1 MAAPLKREEDLSY
14 CRRVRLAGTT
24 CEARSNSEK
33 FLRMLRACAEDARQD
48 DSVGLSLDVR
58 VNHDCLEKPGK
69 QHFRGSQHI
78 VAASFG
84 SHTVFVFDL
93 LRGHIGA
100 VVSQASACDQDFWTF
115 TILPLAIGIMAPAMG
130 ILPVHCACL
139 VDRGDGLLIA
149 GNSGAGKSTLS
160 ASMCASG
167 FDYLADDWTYVR
179 CDRGVLGAYGAQ
191 ARIKLMPDAVR
202 HFPSLI
208 AHPLRPA
215 MNGELAR
222 EVDAAGDLSAR
233 VITCCSP
240 RWLLLLHRSPEPGFK
255 FAPEESQTVRRYLE
269 GNIEPLPAEIWKLER
284 QRALLL
290 DRIAQLPCWRF
301 TYGGSPQ
308 FATQVLSEFVRQR
321 RGGLCA

>member
-1 MAAPLKREEDLSY
+1 MLGECTEDVLQ
-14 CRRVRLAGTT
+14 G
-24 CEARSNSEK
+24 EA
-33 FLRMLRACAEDARQD
+33 L
-48 DSVGLSLDVR
+48 GLSLDVR
-58 VNHDCLEKPGK
+58 VNQHCLERPGK

-100 VVSQASACDQDFWTF
+100 AVSKASACDRDFWTF
-115 TILPLAIGIMAPAMG
+115 TVLPLAIGIMAPAMG

-139 VDRGDGLLIA
+139 VDHGDGLLIA
-149 GNSGAGKSTLS
+149 GASGAGKSTLS
-160 ASMCASG
+160 VSMCASG
-167 FDYLADDWTYVR
+167 FDYLADDWTYLR
-179 CDRGVLGAYGAQ
+179 YDRGVLGAYGAR

-202 HFPSLI
+202 HFPSFA

-222 EVDAAGDLSAR
+222 EVDAARDLSAR
-233 VITCCSP
+233 ITTCCSP
-240 RWLLLLHRSPEPGFK
+240 RWLLLLHRSPDPGFK
-255 FAPEESQTVRRYLE
+255 FAPEDSQTVRRYLE
-269 GNIEPLPAEIWKLER
+269 GNMEPLPAEIWKLER

-321 RGGLCA
+321 RGGICA

>member
-1 MAAPLKREEDLSY
+1 MNLSAACNVFEFACRDAADAAYNLRMAASSKREEELSY

-24 CEARSNSEK
+24 CEARSNSEE

-48 DSVGLSLDVR
+48 ESVGLSLDVR

-115 TILPLAIGIMAPAMG
+115 TILPLAIGIMASAMG

-167 FDYLADDWTYVR
+167 FDYLADDWTYLR
-179 CDRGVLGAYGAQ
+179 CDRGVLGAYGAR

-208 AHPLRPA
+208 A
-215 MNGELAR
+215 
-222 EVDAAGDLSAR
+222 
-233 VITCCSP
+233 
-240 RWLLLLHRSPEPGFK
+240 
-255 FAPEESQTVRRYLE
+255 
-269 GNIEPLPAEIWKLER
+269 
-284 QRALLL
+284 
-290 DRIAQLPCWRF
+290 
-301 TYGGSPQ
+301 
-308 FATQVLSEFVRQR
+308 
-321 RGGLCA
+321 